1 MALLRVDGERLLSDL
16 DALARISAGPAG
28 VTRLGYTAAE
38 TAAHDWAAARLAE
51 IGLAVRRDAAGNL
64 IARLPGL
71 DDRLPAL
78 ACGSHLDTV
87 TEGGRYDGALGVV
100 AAIACAGAVAAG
112 PGHLRHPLEVL
123 IFRCEEAVYGGGTL
137 GSRAMAGLW
146 EPEQMHAPAAAA
158 GHLTIGSLLRA
169 AGFDP
174 ETAPRAARRRG
185 ELAGFLELHIEQG
198 AVLEQA
204 GETVG
209 GVGGLVAIR
218 RYQAHFLGE
227 ANHAGTTPMGMRKDA
242 LVPAARLVLAVEGAA
257 TRAGRGA
264 VGTVGVLQV
273 QPGAGNVIPGRVDL
287 GFELR
292 CLDEE
297 VLDELER
304 TLLPE
309 AQRLGALVERVTA
322 KEHVDS
328 DPALLAAVGRTAS
341 ALGQRWRT
349 MPSGAGHD
357 AMCMANICP
366 VAMLFVPSKGGI
378 SHNPAEHTAPEHCV
392 LGANALLGSLL
403 ELDARP

>member
-51 IGLAVRRDAAGNL
+51 IGLTVRRDAAGNL

-185 ELAGFLELHIEQG
+185 ELAG
-198 AVLEQA
+198 V
-204 GETVG
+204 
-209 GVGGLVAIR
+209 
-218 RYQAHFLGE
+218 
-227 ANHAGTTPMGMRKDA
+227 
-242 LVPAARLVLAVEGAA
+242 
-257 TRAGRGA
+257 
-264 VGTVGVLQV
+264 
-273 QPGAGNVIPGRVDL
+273 
-287 GFELR
+287 FEL
-292 CLDEE
+292 
-297 VLDELER
+297 
-304 TLLPE
+304 
-309 AQRLGALVERVTA
+309 Q
-322 KEHVDS
+322 
-328 DPALLAAVGRTAS
+328 
-341 ALGQRWRT
+341 
-349 MPSGAGHD
+349 
-357 AMCMANICP
+357 I
-366 VAMLFVPSKGGI
+366 
-378 SHNPAEHTAPEHCV
+378 
-392 LGANALLGSLL
+392 
-403 ELDARP
+403 